1 MLQLDNITKRYTDG
15 QRQLTVLDG
24 LCLHVDE
31 GDFIA
36 ITGESGAGKTT
47 LLSILGTLLP
57 ADEGQ
62 YVLEVSGERIEM
74 MQCPKDRICRLRN
87 QEIGFVY
94 QDHRLLPQ
102 FTVMQNILLPTL
114 ATKKTSTEEEQQHA
128 MALLQF
134 MGILPLKDSPVT
146 QLSGGEQARVAIC
159 RALINRPAILLADEP
174 TGQLDAANAQTIAS
188 LFQQVNTQLHTT
200 IIMATHSAQMA
211 NVAQKIYQLKNGSL
225 SLTLPSR
232 EGNKALDLN

>member
-47 LLSILGTLLP
+47 LLSILGTLMP
-57 ADEGQ
+57 ADEGR
-62 YVLEVSGERIEM
+62 YVLEVSGERIEV
-74 MQCPKDRICRLRN
+74 MQCSWDRICRLRN
-87 QEIGFVY
+87 QAIGFVY

-174 TGQLDAANAQTIAS
+174 TGQLDASNAQTIAS

-200 IIMATHSAQMA
+200 IIMATHSDQMA
-211 NVAQKIYQLKNGSL
+211 KVAQKIYQLKNG
-225 SLTLPSR
+225 TL
-232 EGNKALDLN
+232 ALRL

>member
-62 YVLEVSGERIEM
+62 YVLEVSGERLEVSAES
-74 MQCPKDRICRLRN
+74 PRDRICRLRN

-114 ATKKTSTEEEQQHA
+114 ATKKTTTEEEQQHA

-211 NVAQKIYQLKNGSL
+211 NVAQKIYQLKNG
-225 SLTLPSR
+225 TLVLR
-232 EGNKALDLN
+232 L

>member
-1 MLQLDNITKRYTDG
+1 MLQLENITKRYTDG

-47 LLSILGTLLP
+47 LLSILGTLMP
-57 ADEGQ
+57 ADEGR

-74 MQCPKDRICRLRN
+74 MQCSWDRICRLRN
-87 QEIGFVY
+87 QAIGFVY

-134 MGILPLKDSPVT
+134 MGILTLKDSPVT

-174 TGQLDAANAQTIAS
+174 TGQLDASNAQTIAS

-200 IIMATHSAQMA
+200 IIMATHSDQMA
-211 NVAQKIYQLKNGSL
+211 KVAQKIYQLKNG
-225 SLTLPSR
+225 TL
-232 EGNKALDLN
+232 ALRL

>member
-47 LLSILGTLLP
+47 LLSILGTLMP
-57 ADEGQ
+57 ADEGR

-74 MQCPKDRICRLRN
+74 MQCSWDRICRLRN
-87 QEIGFVY
+87 QAIGFVY

-134 MGILPLKDSPVT
+134 MGILTLKDSPVT

-174 TGQLDAANAQTIAS
+174 TGQLDASNAQTIAS

-211 NVAQKIYQLKNGSL
+211 KVAQKIYQLKNG
-225 SLTLPSR
+225 TL
-232 EGNKALDLN
+232 ALRL

>member
-1 MLQLDNITKRYTDG
+1 MLQLDNITKRYSDG

-47 LLSILGTLLP
+47 LLSILGTLMP
-57 ADEGQ
+57 ADEGR
-62 YVLEVSGERIEM
+62 YVLEVSGERLEM
-74 MQCPKDRICRLRN
+74 MQCSWDRICRLRN
-87 QEIGFVY
+87 QAIGFVY

-134 MGILPLKDSPVT
+134 MGILTLKDSPVT

-174 TGQLDAANAQTIAS
+174 TGQLDASNAQTIAS

-200 IIMATHSAQMA
+200 IIMATHSDQMA
-211 NVAQKIYQLKNGSL
+211 KVAQKIYQLKNG
-225 SLTLPSR
+225 TL
-232 EGNKALDLN
+232 ALRL

>member
-1 MLQLDNITKRYTDG
+1 MLQLENITKRYTDG

-47 LLSILGTLLP
+47 LLSILGTLMP
-57 ADEGQ
+57 ADEGR

-74 MQCPKDRICRLRN
+74 MQCSWDRICRLRN
-87 QEIGFVY
+87 QAIGFVY

-174 TGQLDAANAQTIAS
+174 TGQLDASNAQTIAS

-200 IIMATHSAQMA
+200 IIMATHSDQMA
-211 NVAQKIYQLKNGSL
+211 KVAQKIYQLKNG
-225 SLTLPSR
+225 TL
-232 EGNKALDLN
+232 ALRL

>member
-1 MLQLDNITKRYTDG
+1 MLQLENITKRYTDG

-47 LLSILGTLLP
+47 LLSILGTLMP
-57 ADEGQ
+57 ADEGR

-74 MQCPKDRICRLRN
+74 MQCSWDRICRLRN
-87 QEIGFVY
+87 QAIGFVY
-94 QDHRLLPQ
+94 QDHRMLPQ

-134 MGILPLKDSPVT
+134 MGILTLKDSPVT

-174 TGQLDAANAQTIAS
+174 TGQLDASNAQTIAS

-200 IIMATHSAQMA
+200 IIMATHSDQMA
-211 NVAQKIYQLKNGSL
+211 KVAQKIYQLKNG
-225 SLTLPSR
+225 TL
-232 EGNKALDLN
+232 ALRL

>member
-1 MLQLDNITKRYTDG
+1 MLQLENITKRYTDG

-47 LLSILGTLLP
+47 LLSILGTMMP
-57 ADEGQ
+57 ADEGR
-62 YVLEVSGERIEM
+62 YVLEVSGERIDV
-74 MQCPKDRICRLRN
+74 MQCSWDRICRLRN
-87 QEIGFVY
+87 QAIGFVY

-174 TGQLDAANAQTIAS
+174 TGQLDASNAQTIAS

-211 NVAQKIYQLKNGSL
+211 KVAQKIYQLKNG
-225 SLTLPSR
+225 TL
-232 EGNKALDLN
+232 ALRL

>member
-1 MLQLDNITKRYTDG
+1 
-15 QRQLTVLDG
+15 
-24 LCLHVDE
+24 
-31 GDFIA
+31 
-36 ITGESGAGKTT
+36 
-47 LLSILGTLLP
+47 
-57 ADEGQ
+57 
-62 YVLEVSGERIEM
+62 
-74 MQCPKDRICRLRN
+74 
-87 QEIGFVY
+87 
-94 QDHRLLPQ
+94 
-102 FTVMQNILLPTL
+102 MQNILLPTL

-174 TGQLDAANAQTIAS
+174 TGQLDASNAQTIAS

-211 NVAQKIYQLKNGSL
+211 KVAQKIYQLKNG
-225 SLTLPSR
+225 TL
-232 EGNKALDLN
+232 ALRL